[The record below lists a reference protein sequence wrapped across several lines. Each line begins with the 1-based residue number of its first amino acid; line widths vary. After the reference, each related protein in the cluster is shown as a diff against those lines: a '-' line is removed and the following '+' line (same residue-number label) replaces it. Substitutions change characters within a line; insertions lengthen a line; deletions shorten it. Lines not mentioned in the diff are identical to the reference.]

1 MTVRAL
7 VAYDGSSAA
16 DAAVRAAA
24 ALFPGAHAV
33 VLHVRDVDLRL
44 RDRAAGAL
52 AGAAADL
59 ERGAEAA
66 GRELADAGRR
76 AAEAA
81 GLAATAELR
90 GGESV
95 WREIAAA
102 AGEHAADVIVC
113 GTGGRGALSRTL
125 LGSTSASLLHHA
137 ERPVLIAPG
146 DAPAPG
152 GPAVLAY
159 DDADGARTAIAVA
172 ARLLPGRPAVVV
184 HAWSSPVDRSY
195 AGRALELVPLAD
207 ARELVGE
214 LEALVAAAA
223 DEVADA
229 GAALARDAGLAARPR
244 AVKATAGTWRAIAA
258 AAADAGAAVI
268 VAGSRGRG
276 ALAESVLGSV
286 SAGLA
291 HNAERPVLV
300 VP

>member
-1 MTVRAL
+1 MSVRAL
-7 VAYDGSSAA
+7 IAYDGSTAA

-24 ALFPGAHAV
+24 ALFPGAQAV
-33 VLHVRDVDLRL
+33 VVHVRDVDRGL

-52 AGAAADL
+52 AGAAAEL

-66 GRELADAGRR
+66 GSELAGAGRR

-90 GGESV
+90 GGGSV

-102 AGEHAADVIVC
+102 ARDHGADVIVC
-113 GTGGRGALSRTL
+113 GTRGRGPLSRAL
-125 LGSTSASLLHHA
+125 LGSTSASLLHHGG
-137 ERPVLIAPG
+137 RPVLIVPG
-146 DAPAPG
+146 DAPEPS
-152 GPAVLAY
+152 GPALLAY
-159 DDADGARTAIAVA
+159 DDADGARAAIHAA
-172 ARLLPGRPAVVV
+172 ARLLPARPAVVV

-195 AGRALELVPLAD
+195 AGQALELVPLGD
-207 ARELVGE
+207 ARKLVGE

-223 DEVADA
+223 AEVADA
-229 GAALARDAGLAARPR
+229 GAALAREAGLAAHPHT
-244 AVKATAGTWRAIAA
+244 VKATAGTWRAIAA
-258 AAADAGAAVI
+258 AAAEAGAAVI
-268 VAGSRGRG
+268 VAGSRGRS